1 MTREE
6 AIDTLKNG
14 FWWDRK
20 RLDKAIDTAVSA
32 LRPVSRKQVK
42 KVWGGAHWMGSADG
56 YADGELVYDIWT
68 CSNCGYVIDEEDN
81 PDMLPQFCPKC
92 YAAMTD
98 KAVDMVMER
107 LEKLHD

>member
-42 KVWGGAHWMGSADG
+42 KVWGANGNLNRVSLRMRNT
-56 YADGELVYDIWT
+56 EV
-68 CSNCGYVIDEEDN
+68 
-81 PDMLPQFCPKC
+81 
-92 YAAMTD
+92 
-98 KAVDMVMER
+98 
-107 LEKLHD
+107 

>member
-1 MTREE
+1 MKEKGNLKEVIKMTREE

-42 KVWGGAHWMGSADG
+42 KVWGRTGWVPPM
-56 YADGELVYDIWT
+56 
-68 CSNCGYVIDEEDN
+68 
-81 PDMLPQFCPKC
+81 DMLTENWSTIFGHAAT
-92 YAAMTD
+92 AAM
-98 KAVDMVMER
+98 
-107 LEKLHD
+107 

>member
-42 KVWGGAHWMGSADG
+42 KVWGGANAVQVH
-56 YADGELVYDIWT
+56 I
-68 CSNCGYVIDEEDN
+68 
-81 PDMLPQFCPKC
+81 Q
-92 YAAMTD
+92 D
-98 KAVDMVMER
+98 KNLGISIVRIVV
-107 LEKLHD
+107 LL

>member
-42 KVWGGAHWMGSADG
+42 KVWGGCECCSGSYTRQKLG
-56 YADGELVYDIWT
+56 YQYCE
-68 CSNCGYVIDEEDN
+68 NCGAPLTDE
-81 PDMLPQFCPKC
+81 
-92 YAAMTD
+92 
-98 KAVDMVMER
+98 AVDIR
-107 LEKLHD
+107 LKELEALYGDR